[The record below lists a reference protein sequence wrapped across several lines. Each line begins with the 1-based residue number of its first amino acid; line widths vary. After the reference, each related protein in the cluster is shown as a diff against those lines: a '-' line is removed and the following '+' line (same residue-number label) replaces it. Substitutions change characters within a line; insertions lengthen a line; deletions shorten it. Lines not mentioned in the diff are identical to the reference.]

1 MNEPHADPVA
11 EPEAPPTA
19 IDALLRTARPML
31 DRAAAPPAAGRAG
44 RLRKMVSG
52 VVAPARTGWFGEQR
66 RFEEHLRAA
75 LVEIAVRLDAEQ
87 AAREDTDE
95 AVRALERSDHEI
107 RVRVEA
113 RMAEAV
119 AEVHDALGGLLER
132 VAALENR
139 DRAAALE
146 RIRAD
151 MPRLADGPEGG
162 SAGGGIPP
170 LEDFD
175 YLGFENRFRGP
186 EETVRERQRQH
197 AERLAGLGVV
207 ADLGCGRGEF
217 LEILRDEGIEAK
229 GVDQS
234 AQMVAL
240 ARDKGLDAEHGDM
253 FAFLAAQEPGSL
265 GGILCS
271 HVVEHLW
278 PADHMRLA
286 RLAAAALRPGGVMI
300 VETPNPKSLIAGSVN
315 FSCDPTHLR
324 PVFPETLAFM
334 FERAGFPETEI
345 LYLSRVPDERRARP
359 VTGEAPELHGV
370 VEQVNEAVQRLDD
383 LVFGHQDY
391 ALVARRG

>member
-1 MNEPHADPVA
+1 MTEPHADPA
-11 EPEAPPTA
+11 NAPQPPATA
-19 IDALLRTARPML
+19 IDTLLRTGRPLL
-31 DRAAAPPAAGRAG
+31 DRLAAPAGRGPAA
-44 RLRKMVSG
+44 RLRKPLAG
-52 VVAPARTGWFGEQR
+52 ILAPLRTGWFGEQR

-75 LVEIAVRLDAEQ
+75 LAEIAVRLQREQ
-87 AAREDTDE
+87 AAREETDE
-95 AVRALERSDHEI
+95 AVRALERSAYET
-107 RVRVEA
+107 RVHVDA
-113 RMAEAV
+113 RMK
-119 AEVHDALGGLLER
+119 EVVGEVQAALGGLLER
-132 VAALENR
+132 IGSLENL

-146 RIRAD
+146 RIRGEAT
-151 MPRLADGPEGG
+151 RSAAGDG
-162 SAGGGIPP
+162 AAVGGIPA
-170 LEDFD
+170 LDDFD

-186 EETVRERQRQH
+186 EETVRERQQQH
-197 AERLAGLGVV
+197 ADRLAGLGVV

-217 LEILRDEGIEAK
+217 LEILRDRGVEAK

-240 ARDKGLDAEHGDM
+240 AQEKGLRAEHGDM
-253 FAFLAAQEPGSL
+253 FAFLATQEPGSL

-286 RLAAAALRPGGVMI
+286 RLAADALRPGGVMI

-315 FSCDPTHLR
+315 FPCDPTHLR

-334 FERAGFPETEI
+334 FDRAGFPDTEI
-345 LYLSRVPDERRARP
+345 IYLSRVPDERRARP
-359 VTGEAPELHGV
+359 VTGEPPELREL

-391 ALVARRG
+391 ALVARRGR